1 MLELLIFIIFVTFIF
16 FGGLEGVLSLI
27 SGILQGAIWIATAI
41 PVIVGLLGFY
51 FIWWIAYVA

>member
-16 FGGLEGVLSLI
+16 FGGIDGVFRLI
-27 SGILQGAIWIATAI
+27 GGILQGAIWIATAI